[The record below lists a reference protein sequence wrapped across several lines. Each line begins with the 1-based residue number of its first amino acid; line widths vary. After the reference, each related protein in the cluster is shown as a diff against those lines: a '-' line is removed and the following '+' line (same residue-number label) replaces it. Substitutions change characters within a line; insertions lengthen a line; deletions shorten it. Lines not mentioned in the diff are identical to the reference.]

1 MQSKGNFYYKKEKA
15 QISMDL
21 SLTLPFRLVNSK
33 IWISVI
39 WEDFFT
45 LLTSNPV
52 AVVLLHGKL
61 SS

>member
-39 WEDFFT
+39 WEDFGFHPVNFQPGSRG
-45 LLTSNPV
+45 LTTW
-52 AVVLLHGKL
+52 KTF
-61 SS
+61 